1 MSTQSTVAPFKVF
14 IHGGE
19 IIAVIAPCRF
29 EMAETH
35 VDCFHCSTSGDA
47 GAEYGATQIIKL
59 TNEITLEEF
68 ERLNPRGAVEY
79 FEHMGEDPRLRA
91 PKQEASAYNHSNI
104 ADRLLDDGDMG
115 EFLRGE
121 LGAVACDDGD
131 EAVKIIDEVIS
142 KLTAMRNHV
151 AIREAAERIDAMNC
165 TCAIDKDVET
175 HSEAVR
181 IIHGCQANWL
191 QNEAECD
198 DVWSYPRHPVYT
210 QLRNLIK

>member
-1 MSTQSTVAPFKVF
+1 MSYAKWDSIDAYYDACDGDEDGFGYEPTHPNYDARSSKL
-14 IHGGE
+14 
-19 IIAVIAPCRF
+19 F
-29 EMAETH
+29 ESE
-35 VDCFHCSTSGDA
+35 G
-47 GAEYGATQIIKL
+47 I
-59 TNEITLEEF
+59 
-68 ERLNPRGAVEY
+68 
-79 FEHMGEDPRLRA
+79 
-91 PKQEASAYNHSNI
+91 AYNHSNI

-175 HSEAVR
+175 HSEAFR
-181 IIHGCQANWL
+181 IIHGYQANWL
-191 QNEAECD
+191 ENEAECD
-198 DVWSYPRHPVYT
+198 DVWLYPRHPVYA